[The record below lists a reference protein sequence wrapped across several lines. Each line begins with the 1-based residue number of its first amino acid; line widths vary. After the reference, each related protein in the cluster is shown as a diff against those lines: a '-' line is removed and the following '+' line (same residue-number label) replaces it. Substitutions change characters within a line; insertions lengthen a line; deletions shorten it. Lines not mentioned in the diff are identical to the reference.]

1 MSNLQLALIA
11 FGVVLVAAVWIYNV
25 VQEKR
30 ARGRAEE
37 SFGGR
42 PPDAL
47 FEEGA
52 RREPTIGD
60 LPADQS
66 APLRKV
72 PLDETFPP
80 IAPAGELDTAE
91 GPAAIVNS
99 RIDTV
104 AVILADDPVMS
115 EQLAPLLGALKS
127 HLTQTNVEGIVDEQ
141 WYPIETSPRRS
152 WRELR
157 VGLQLASRFGAV
169 TEEEIDRFNRTIA
182 DFAAAVGAVSQRE
195 SPATAAA
202 RAKEL
207 DAFCADADVEVVVNV
222 VGQFG
227 ATFSTGRVKSLA
239 LENGLAE
246 TASGEFVR
254 YGSDGE
260 RAFTIRKMEEAKPSP
275 AANYYTGLT
284 FALDL
289 PNVPAAPVVLGEMV
303 STAEMFAAAL
313 GGQLV
318 DDARK
323 PLTEQGIVS
332 IRRSLEKIYR
342 DMEAHGIPAGGTLAR
357 RLFC

>member
-1 MSNLQLALIA
+1 MSHLQLALIA
-11 FGVVLVAAVWIYNV
+11 FGVALVAAVWIYNV

-47 FEEGA
+47 FEEGE
-52 RREPTIGD
+52 RREPTIGS
-60 LPADQS
+60 LPGDEATLAPRKS
-66 APLRKV
+66 APL
-72 PLDETFPP
+72 DQTFPP
-80 IAPAGELDTAE
+80 TPSSELDTAG
-91 GPAAIVNS
+91 GPAAVVNS

-115 EQLAPLLGALKS
+115 EQVLPLLDALKG
-127 HLTQTNVEGIVDEQ
+127 HLTKTHIEGIVDEQ
-141 WYPIETSPRRS
+141 WHPIESSPRRS

-169 TEEEIDRFNRTIA
+169 TEDDIERFNRNIA
-182 DFAAAVGAVSQRE
+182 DFAAAVNAVSQRE
-195 SPATAAA
+195 APATAAA
-202 RAKEL
+202 RAREL
-207 DAFCADADVEVVVNV
+207 DAFCADTDIEVVVNV

-227 ATFSTGRVKSLA
+227 ATFSIPRVKSLA
-239 LENGLAE
+239 LDEGLAE

-260 RAFTIRKMEEAKPSP
+260 PAFTIRKIEDAKS
-275 AANYYTGLT
+275 AGHYYTGLT

-289 PNVPAAPVVLGEMV
+289 PNVADAPAVLGEMV
-303 STAEMFAAAL
+303 STAELFASTL

-318 DDARK
+318 DDNRR

-332 IRRSLEKIYR
+332 IRRSLEKIFH
-342 DMEAHGIPAGGTLAR
+342 DMELHGIPAGGHLAR
-357 RLFC
+357 RLFS